1 MALLQLSE
9 LQVKVLKG
17 LQKSEQL
24 FNPEMAAL
32 AETLLLAS
40 KLGDAATVAAQ
51 TKQEATGVT
60 NLLDAWE
67 AKKAVLAVAEKRGE
81 AALREQVQQLLDSSE
96 AGGDDDCCD
105 CDEDQD
111 EDGEPIT
118 GLNQLEIEVLA
129 YKVYHLM
136 RHELKIER
144 ERIGFHAYG

>member
-9 LQVKVLKG
+9 LQEKVLKG

-40 KLGDAATVAAQ
+40 KLADVAAVAAQ
-51 TKQEATGVT
+51 TKQEATGIT

-67 AKKAVLAVAEKRGE
+67 AKKSELAAAEKRGE
-81 AALREQVQQLLDSSE
+81 AALREQVQRLFESSE
-96 AGGDDDCCD
+96 AGGNDDCCD

-111 EDGEPIT
+111 EDADPIT
-118 GLNQLEIEVLA
+118 GLNQMEIEALA